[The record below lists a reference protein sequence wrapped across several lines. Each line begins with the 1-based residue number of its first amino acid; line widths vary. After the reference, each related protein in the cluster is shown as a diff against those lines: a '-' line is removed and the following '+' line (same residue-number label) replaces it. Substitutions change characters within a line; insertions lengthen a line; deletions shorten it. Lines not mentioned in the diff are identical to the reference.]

1 MMIRAHMRG
10 IAEVDLS
17 LFPLRQSFDPR
28 EFLLEP
34 LLHQSFV
41 PFQRT
46 MQRLLASDAELSQK
60 PPDRDQAQQ
69 DIEFIFD
76 QRRYHLARPQR
87 KCELELQRVL
97 LRHRVVNPLQLPAI
111 EFRRTPPD
119 NWIAWPG
126 EPLRCRGGPATIH
139 ARRLLPRQSF
149 STSAGP
155 QANTSW
161 KSAETT
167 RSEHLDWSNSSRRS
181 FSRAATFL
189 TAGSEDTA

>member
-46 MQRLLASDAELSQK
+46 MQSLLASDAELSQK

-76 QRRYHLARPQR
+76 QRPLPSRASTTQMRTGVAAGSFASPCR
-87 KCELELQRVL
+87 K
-97 LRHRVVNPLQLPAI
+97 
-111 EFRRTPPD
+111 
-119 NWIAWPG
+119 
-126 EPLRCRGGPATIH
+126 
-139 ARRLLPRQSF
+139 
-149 STSAGP
+149 STSASCHRVSSDP
-155 QANTSW
+155 QTAAWPSMRPSHHVDTVPASH
-161 KSAETT
+161 
-167 RSEHLDWSNSSRRS
+167 RSSN
-181 FSRAATFL
+181 
-189 TAGSEDTA
+189 D

>member
-1 MMIRAHMRG
+1 MSRLRNSMNTSALTPPFSLIMNRMWPRAVTTEIRLHAVPRSRTRHDRGLALPAPGATRMMIRAHVRG
-10 IAEVDLS
+10 VAEVDLS

-46 MQRLLASDAELSQK
+46 MQRLLAGDAELGQK
-60 PPDRDQAQQ
+60 PPDRHQAQR

-87 KCELELQRVL
+87 KCALELQRVL

-111 EFRRTPPD
+111 EFRRTPKQ
-119 NWIAWPG
+119 
-126 EPLRCRGGPATIH
+126 
-139 ARRLLPRQSF
+139 RLGL
-149 STSAGP
+149 
-155 QANTSW
+155 
-161 KSAETT
+161 
-167 RSEHLDWSNSSRRS
+167 
-181 FSRAATFL
+181 
-189 TAGSEDTA
+189 